1 MTTESI
7 GAYLTNPGRWVR
19 CRKSGELNGPCASY
33 DHDGDGQ
40 SAADGDCDDTDAT
53 IYDGAPEIDAAVDND
68 CDGDAELG
76 PSRKR
81 GRGSAS
87 NALECGTITL
97 DGSASYDPSGD
108 LDITFDWSL
117 VSAPTASMMTSTD
130 ILDADTDLASF
141 VADEVGTYVF
151 FFDRSGFWGRGI
163 PYLQRSR
170 LMWGRVH
177 PITHPWQM
185 VVTIKRQR
193 VLQNVRLRVRAIL
206 ARHVTIKNL
215 CSMQAHRP
223 MRTTMDYPIGGIS
236 LPERVACMTGG
247 RKAQGVCPDSALH
260 TTRALQS
267 LYR

>member
-1 MTTESI
+1 
-7 GAYLTNPGRWVR
+7 
-19 CRKSGELNGPCASY
+19 
-33 DHDGDGQ
+33 
-40 SAADGDCDDTDAT
+40 
-53 IYDGAPEIDAAVDND
+53 
-68 CDGDAELG
+68 
-76 PSRKR
+76 
-81 GRGSAS
+81 
-87 NALECGTITL
+87 
-97 DGSASYDPSGD
+97 
-108 LDITFDWSL
+108 
-117 VSAPTASMMTSTD
+117 MMTSTD

-151 FFDRSGFWGRGI
+151 SLTVRDSGARH

-193 VLQNVRLRVRAIL
+193 ALQNVRLRVRAIL

-247 RKAQGVCPDSALH
+247 RKAQRLLCPDSALH